1 VSGSDAVDDPG
12 VPVVQDSGQVMQEDH
27 GHAGIRTELSV
38 RKSRSADIDRPGR
51 RVLVGGTQARLGES
65 GCLQSGLLSKSAI
78 AASYQDDRIVAI
90 HCSVPFRSDL
100 SGSLRVMFEQ
110 SFKHKTKKN

>member
-1 VSGSDAVDDPG
+1 
-12 VPVVQDSGQVMQEDH
+12 MQEDH
-27 GHAGIRTELSV
+27 GHAGIRPELSV

-100 SGSLRVMFEQ
+100 SGSLRVIFEQ

>member
-1 VSGSDAVDDPG
+1 
-12 VPVVQDSGQVMQEDH
+12 MQEDH
-27 GHAGIRTELSV
+27 GYAGIRTELSV

-51 RVLVGGTQARLGES
+51 RVLVGGTQARLGGA
-65 GCLQSGLLSKSAI
+65 GCLQSGLLSRSAI
-78 AASYQDDRIVAI
+78 AAGYQDDRIVAI

-110 SFKHKTKKN
+110 SFRHNAKEN